1 MGARKIVRNVISLV
15 LLALPMLSVLSL
27 QTGQRA
33 VAESASGDTSL
44 SDVMERG
51 TFIVGADIPYGV
63 MEFYDET
70 GKLIGIDIDIAREIA
85 SALDV
90 DLEVKNIPFHKLFDS
105 VNGGQIDAIISA
117 VTITQERQKKL
128 LFSAPYPD
136 AGMLIA
142 VRSDNTEIE
151 SIADLKG
158 KRIGVLKGTLGEDL
172 MAESDQVDQSLVRS
186 YEKNQ
191 PRIQDLLDR
200 KIDAMIVHFR
210 VKDHDSIKT
219 VGRPLTQSFYGVA
232 TNLNSKALM
241 GEIDRV
247 LREMKRSGRL
257 EEIRRQYTP

>member
-1 MGARKIVRNVISLV
+1 MGPRFIEKGSILFLV
-15 LLALPMLSVLSL
+15 CLLAIVAVSMLP
-27 QTGQRA
+27 A
-33 VAESASGDTSL
+33 AHEAAAENAPGDTSL
-44 SDVMERG
+44 SAVMERG

-70 GKLIGIDIDIAREIA
+70 GKLTGIDIDIAREIA
-85 SALDV
+85 LALDV
-90 DLEVKNIPFHKLFDS
+90 GLKVENIPFHKLFDS
-105 VNGGQIDAIISA
+105 VNTGQVDAIISA

-128 LFSAPYPD
+128 LFSAPYLD

-142 VRSDNTEIE
+142 VRSDNTEIA

-186 YEKNQ
+186 YEKNEA
-191 PRIQDLLDR
+191 RIQDLLDE
-200 KIDAMIVHFR
+200 KLDAIIVHFR

-232 TNLNSKALM
+232 TNLKSEALM
-241 GEIDRV
+241 VEIDRV

-257 EEIRRQYTP
+257 EQIRRRYTP

>member
-1 MGARKIVRNVISLV
+1 MDISKILNHLISFLI
-15 LLALPMLSVLSL
+15 LALPVRVTSVASVSE
-27 QTGQRA
+27 RA
-33 VAESASGDTSL
+33 AAENAPADTSL

-51 TFIVGADIPYGV
+51 TFVVGADIPYGV

-70 GKLIGIDIDIAREIA
+70 GKLTGIDIDIAREIA
-85 SALDV
+85 LALDA
-90 DLEVKNIPFHKLFDS
+90 DLEVKNIPFHQLFDA
-105 VNGGQIDAIISA
+105 VIKGEIDAVISA

-128 LFSAPYPD
+128 LFSAPYLD

-142 VRSDNTEIE
+142 VRSDNTEIA
-151 SIADLKG
+151 SVADLKG

-186 YEKNQ
+186 YEKNE
-191 PRIQDLLDR
+191 PRIRDLLDG

-219 VGRPLTQSFYGVA
+219 VGRPLTQAFYGVA

-257 EEIRRQYTP
+257 EEIRRQCTP

>member
-1 MGARKIVRNVISLV
+1 MDARRTGIGLFLLFVLV
-15 LLALPMLSVLSL
+15 LSIFESSLMLVTR
-27 QTGQRA
+27 QA
-33 VAESASGDTSL
+33 NAEAAPSDTSL

-51 TFIVGADIPYGV
+51 SFIIGADIPYGV

-70 GKLIGIDIDIAREIA
+70 GKLVGIDIDIAHEIA
-85 SALDV
+85 SDLDV
-90 DLEVKNIPFHKLFDS
+90 DLEVKNIPFHKLFDA
-105 VNGGQIDAIISA
+105 VNDGQIDAVISA

-128 LFSAPYPD
+128 LFSAPYLD
-136 AGMLIA
+136 AGILIA
-142 VRSDNTEIE
+142 VRSDNTGIS

-158 KRIGVLKGTLGEDL
+158 KHIGVLKGTIGEDL
-172 MAESDQVDQSLVRS
+172 MAESDKVDQSLVRS
-186 YEKNQ
+186 YGKNET
-191 PRIQDLLDR
+191 RIQDLLDG

-232 TNLNSKALM
+232 TSLNNQALM

-247 LREMKRSGRL
+247 LRDMKRSGRL

>member
-1 MGARKIVRNVISLV
+1 MSISKIANQLISFLVLV
-15 LLALPMLSVLSL
+15 LLVWVTSVASV
-27 QTGQRA
+27 TERA
-33 VAESASGDTSL
+33 AAENAPGDTSL
-44 SDVMERG
+44 SDVLERG

-70 GKLIGIDIDIAREIA
+70 GKLVGIDIDIAREISA
-85 SALDV
+85 ALDV
-90 DLEVKNIPFHKLFDS
+90 SLEVRNLPFHKLFDAVIS
-105 VNGGQIDAIISA
+105 GQVDAVISA
-117 VTITQERQKKL
+117 VTITQERQKKV
-128 LFSAPYPD
+128 LFSAPYLD

-151 SIADLKG
+151 SVADLMG

-186 YEKNQ
+186 YEKNE

-219 VGRPLTQSFYGVA
+219 VGRPLTQSFYGAA

-257 EEIRRQYTP
+257 EKIRRQYTP